1 MKRNSYEFKDAGL
14 SLIFLIIGY
23 VLVSMLLSFLLNIV
37 SSTSNTN
44 WEMLVSQNWVI
55 WLNAFLTE
63 LIYFLVF
70 IIYSK
75 AQKVDISSA
84 SCLNKKFEVKK
95 GVKLSLTTIL
105 LTFVVFFA
113 SLNFINLISDLLA
126 RGLGD
131 ISGSVPLSNF
141 FEFLMSTIFFAL
153 IPSIVEELLFRGL
166 IFNSLKSKFNVT
178 ISVLLSALIFALIH
192 FSIFQTVYQ
201 FLIGVVLALLVHFT
215 GSIVFGMVFHFFNNF
230 IILFI
235 SYFTQGNKSIFEFSN
250 FGGLEIFLSILIFVL
265 GVLVC
270 VGIFYIIRKISR
282 NTKNNEE
289 SLNTKQES
297 SQIDTTNYILLGVG
311 LFIAIFIWCVNSFGG

>member
-1 MKRNSYEFKDAGL
+1 MKIKFTKMQGAGNDYIYVDTL
-14 SLIFLIIGY
+14 KYPILNPERFAVEWSCPHTGIGSDGLVLIGPSDKADF
-23 VLVSMLLSFLLNIV
+23 SMRIF
-37 SSTSNTN
+37 
-44 WEMLVSQNWVI
+44 
-55 WLNAFLTE
+55 NA
-63 LIYFLVF
+63 
-70 IIYSK
+70 
-75 AQKVDISSA
+75 D
-84 SCLNKKFEVKK
+84 
-95 GVKLSLTTIL
+95 
-105 LTFVVFFA
+105 
-113 SLNFINLISDLLA
+113 
-126 RGLGD
+126 
-131 ISGSVPLSNF
+131 GSVSGGPMFYIAHGLTRKGLRWLGQPL
-141 FEFLMSTIFFAL
+141 
-153 IPSIVEELLFRGL
+153 
-166 IFNSLKSKFNVT
+166 
-178 ISVLLSALIFALIH
+178 ALIFALIH